1 MEKYFEILEKINK
14 ENIDIT
20 KLYLL
25 SCLDISDRELATEQM
40 EFCYDL
46 WLEADVDMDLAR
58 LADIVKEYWEEIQND
73 KLTDEEI
80 IEECLNI

>member
-1 MEKYFEILEKINK
+1 MEKYFEMLEKINK
-14 ENIDIT
+14 ENIYIT

-73 KLTDEEI
+73 KLTDKEI